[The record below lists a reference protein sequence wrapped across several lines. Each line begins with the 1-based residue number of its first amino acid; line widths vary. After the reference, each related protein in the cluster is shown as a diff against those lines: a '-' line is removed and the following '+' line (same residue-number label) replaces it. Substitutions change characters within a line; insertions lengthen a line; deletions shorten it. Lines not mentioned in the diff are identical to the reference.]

1 MFFGRNGTEKV
12 RNQKNAL
19 LFHYLTGVSAL
30 PGETQNPEIVSFH
43 LNDVCLFANK
53 CTDHIQII
61 TWSQLNHSS
70 FARQSA
76 VCTRQ
81 DLGREHSILPS
92 VTYTLDIFQ
101 VCLGVS
107 RCVKMGVL
115 PKPEVKVNGQYC
127 WDILLPQQ
135 ILAVIKYIAD
145 DNFVF
150 LKDSTRVHCSHKQ
163 SNCCSV
169 KFLTFLLLSY
179 GPPNGPELISVDYK
193 TRESSSIVS
202 MNCKSTHLK

>member
-1 MFFGRNGTEKV
+1 MHGSYSNYYLVTAEP
-12 RNQKNAL
+12 
-19 LFHYLTGVSAL
+19 LFICKTISCMHQTGL
-30 PGETQNPEIVSFH
+30 
-43 LNDVCLFANK
+43 
-53 CTDHIQII
+53 
-61 TWSQLNHSS
+61 
-70 FARQSA
+70 RQGA
-76 VCTRQ
+76 QHPAICY
-81 DLGREHSILPS
+81 I
-92 VTYTLDIFQ
+92 YTLDIFQ

-115 PKPEVKVNGQYC
+115 LKPEVKVNGQYC

-135 ILAVIKYIAD
+135 ILDVIKYIAD

-193 TRESSSIVS
+193 TRESSSSVS
-202 MNCKSTHLK
+202 MNYKSTRLK